1 MTPADSTL
9 IRTGI
14 PAQRTS
20 SARSSER
27 FVVLSGGV
35 WPASPADVEPPG
47 VAGFI
52 VSSFSPLAVEAA
64 ERAMRAYVGAPPDG
78 EQPPEQ
84 PVTAV
89 IIVSSAADDVSAR
102 AVADAVD
109 VGGRIGPLMFFQSV
123 PTAVAGYIAARWHL
137 TGPVLAIS
145 PAAGDAITAAAD
157 AAGFLFDDGDAERA
171 LLIFVELA
179 AGPEDHDRA
188 EALLVE
194 GAVADVRHHETRETV
209 A

>member
-137 TGPVLAIS
+137 TGPVVAIS

-171 LLIFVELA
+171 LL
-179 AGPEDHDRA
+179 
-188 EALLVE
+188 
-194 GAVADVRHHETRETV
+194 
-209 A
+209 

>member
-1 MTPADSTL
+1 
-9 IRTGI
+9 
-14 PAQRTS
+14 
-20 SARSSER
+20 
-27 FVVLSGGV
+27 
-35 WPASPADVEPPG
+35 
-47 VAGFI
+47 
-52 VSSFSPLAVEAA
+52 
-64 ERAMRAYVGAPPDG
+64 MRAYVDAPPEGEQLPDG

-89 IIVSSAADDVSAR
+89 IIVSTTGDDVSAR

-109 VGGRIGPLMFFQSV
+109 GGGRIGPLMFFQSV